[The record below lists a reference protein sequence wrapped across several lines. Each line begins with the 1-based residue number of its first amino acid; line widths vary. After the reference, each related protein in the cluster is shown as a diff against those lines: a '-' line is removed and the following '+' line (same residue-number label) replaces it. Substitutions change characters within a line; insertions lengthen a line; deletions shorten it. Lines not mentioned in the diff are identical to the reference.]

1 MYQFKLQ
8 ALLNHRRHQ
17 EELCQKELAR
27 AQQDLSNAQKKLK
40 SIKKDKRD
48 NIQKLQSRQTERHSA
63 SNILIFINYIAQL
76 SRDIDAQRQQVGQ
89 ASQRVTNKRDNLIA
103 IMKKRKS
110 LEKLKEKQRLEYQQK
125 MMQAERKLND
135 EIAATRYIR
144 NQAELTEGSGSF
156 SHKPPS
162 EAQ

>member
-1 MYQFKLQ
+1 VYQFKLQ

-17 EELCQKELAR
+17 EELCQKELAK

-76 SRDIDAQRQQVGQ
+76 SRDLDAQRQQVGQ
-89 ASQRVTNKRDNLIA
+89 ASQRVTNKRDHLIA

-125 MMQAERKLND
+125 MMQAERKFND

-144 NQAELTEGSGSF
+144 NT
-156 SHKPPS
+156 
-162 EAQ
+162 